1 MRGLLCVSVDLKN
14 LFYCHGTGVTV
25 TQNARTRMRCEAAL
39 LRIDYTA
46 VQDNKTPHRAFVCG
60 CGRDRSKDIFLSA
73 DKDTAEKWWISAV
86 RFGASRGSDLVK
98 ASIASGSPPAPH
110 WGSGGAEACWLVAN
124 PGPPIRRKEKMRS
137 RAPQREASRF
147 VTEPKIGGR

>member
-1 MRGLLCVSVDLKN
+1 MRCLLCVSVDLKN

-73 DKDTAEKWWISAV
+73 DKYTAEKWWFPAV
-86 RFGASRGSDLVK
+86 RFGASQGGNLVK
-98 ASIASGSPPAPH
+98 ASIASGCPPDPL
-110 WGSGGAEACWLVAN
+110 GSGGAKACWLGVN
-124 PGPPIRRKEKMRS
+124 PGPPLLAEGK
-137 RAPQREASRF
+137 
-147 VTEPKIGGR
+147 